1 MGIVREAVRPMGR
14 GPASALCA
22 SSEST
27 QQGYFPESAHCG
39 HCDRR
44 RKYVDDGG
52 KRAEGMEWGTDGDSI
67 ICQIVGQRERHFAEW
82 SNGIY
87 LA

>member
-1 MGIVREAVRPMGR
+1 MKGADTLGHCPR
-14 GPASALCA
+14 GCPSHGELEGASALCA

-44 RKYVDDGG
+44 RRKYVADGGG
-52 KRAEGMEWGTDGDSI
+52 KRAEGMELGGGPMETVLS
-67 ICQIVGQRERHFAEW
+67 VR
-82 SNGIY
+82 
-87 LA
+87 